1 MPVLIQESE
10 RSCIWLGDRFCP
22 FLLFVFFDYG
32 TFTKV
37 VFLGIMELSQK
48 KFLGDYGTFP
58 NVVFPPSI
66 YWLNKGDRKIKIS
79 QTAAFRLS
87 IINGFCLMVFNAT
100 FTHISVIS
108 WWSVLL
114 VEETGGHAENHRPV
128 ASHWQTL
135 SHNVGHSPWSILE
148 LTTSV
153 VIGTDCIGSCKSNC
167 HAIMATTAP
176 IIIGIHFLE

>member
-1 MPVLIQESE
+1 
-10 RSCIWLGDRFCP
+10 
-22 FLLFVFFDYG
+22 
-32 TFTKV
+32 
-37 VFLGIMELSQK
+37 MELSQK
-48 KFLGDYGTFP
+48 NFLGDYGTFP

-66 YWLNKGDRKIKIS
+66 YWLNKGDRKIEIS

-176 IIIGIHFLE
+176 

>member
-48 KFLGDYGTFP
+48 LFFGGLWNFPKSFSLGIMELSQKKFLGDYGTFP

-66 YWLNKGDRKIKIS
+66 YWLNKGDRKIEIS

-114 VEETGGHAENHRPV
+114 VEETGGHGEDHRP
-128 ASHWQTL
+128 ATGNW
-135 SHNVGHSPWSILE
+135 
-148 LTTSV
+148 LT
-153 VIGTDCIGSCKSNC
+153 
-167 HAIMATTAP
+167 
-176 IIIGIHFLE
+176 